1 METNQNREEN
11 IQRLLGLLKQRRD
24 SNDPLS
30 IPINFVGANLEG
42 FDIGDLELGP
52 FQWANLEDAN
62 LERANLE
69 GAVLT
74 WANLA
79 GANLAG
85 ANLENVTFNPSNLD
99 DANLERA
106 YLKDAHFGKMSLKRA
121 NLITANLENA
131 NLEGAYLQDAR
142 FGNTKLNGA
151 NLRRA
156 NLEGVDLGWYNQLDD
171 TNLTNANL
179 QRANLEGAYLR
190 NSNFTEANL
199 TDANLEE
206 SRLRNAIFTRTI
218 LTRANLNDANLEGAN
233 INDAADLTDV
243 DLDRAFF
250 NTREYNEAF
259 EYENTDDENDDYI
272 PQQGV
277 AYEIHNSFAKFEPLK
292 NQYLEIINQPNK
304 QYGNIYS
311 YIQEKFTT
319 NIRTLFPNDNEK
331 LNQFTTAF
339 DRINTRIS
347 ENYNDL
353 IGKSIDF
360 AFSQDDNFK
369 KEYLITFLDE
379 SCNAYSGSGDNTS
392 CVKGIIERFIL
403 SIGSTVQILCAEGC
417 DNETYQKL
425 DKLFNPK
432 FNIAE
437 AANDWWTNIAETDE
451 IKNMSK
457 EERMDN
463 FKNYLRNKAK
473 ELNNYNDDIEQKIT
487 NYANEID
494 YSFENLALGGRKT
507 KKTKRTMKNKKPVKS
522 KRNKKSKKSI
532 RSKKSR
538 KTIRYNHAKK
548 SRKTR
553 KARKH

>member
-11 IQRLLGLLKQRRD
+11 IERLLRLLEQRRD

-42 FDIGDLELGP
+42 LVVGDYAYLEG
-52 FQWANLEDAN
+52 ANLARANLKNADLAGFTLRDAN
-62 LERANLE
+62 LESAI
-69 GAVLT
+69 LT
-74 WANLA
+74 NAILTNA
-79 GANLAG
+79 G
-85 ANLENVTFNPSNLD
+85 
-99 DANLERA
+99 
-106 YLKDAHFGKMSLKRA
+106 
-121 NLITANLENA
+121 LENA
-131 NLEGAYLQDAR
+131 NLEGADLEGADLRDAYLE
-142 FGNTKLNGA
+142 
-151 NLRRA
+151 RA
-156 NLEGVDLGWYNQLDD
+156 NLTRCNLEGADLRSVGLGGA
-171 TNLTNANL
+171 NLTNANL
-179 QRANLEGAYLR
+179 QRANLKNGYLIHA
-190 NSNFTEANL
+190 NFTEANL
-199 TDANLEE
+199 TDANLKE
-206 SRLRNAIFTRTI
+206 SSLRNAILTRAI
-218 LTRANLNDANLEGAN
+218 LTRANVQDANLEGAN
-233 INDAADLTDV
+233 INDAADLRDV
-243 DLDRAFF
+243 NLETAFF
-250 NTREYNEAF
+250 TTREYNEALD
-259 EYENTDDENDDYI
+259 YVDDDDDDYT

-292 NQYLEIINQPNK
+292 NKYLEIINQPNK
-304 QYGNIYS
+304 QYGDIYN

-319 NIRTLFPNDNEK
+319 NIRTLFPDDSEK

-339 DRINTRIS
+339 DKINTRIS

-379 SCNAYSGSGDNTS
+379 SCNAYSGPGDNTS

-425 DKLFNPK
+425 DKLFNLK

-437 AANDWWTNIAETDE
+437 AANDWWTNTAETDE

-457 EERMDN
+457 DERKEH
-463 FKNYLRNKAK
+463 FKKYLSDKAK

-494 YSFENLALGGRKT
+494 YSFENLVLGGRKT
-507 KKTKRTMKNKKPVKS
+507 RKTKSTVKIR
-522 KRNKKSKKSI
+522 KTVKTRRNKKTRKFI
-532 RSKKSR
+532 RSKNSR
-538 KTIRYNHAKK
+538 KTRRSNPTSKK

-553 KARKH
+553 KTRKSRKQ

>member
-1 METNQNREEN
+1 MENNQNSDNTTEQNREEN
-11 IQRLLGLLKQRRD
+11 IERLRSISEKRRAYHTYIRRLRSGDRSILTEDIERGEEYINFSGADLRGAHLPGLLLYGSD
-24 SNDPLS
+24 Y
-30 IPINFVGANLEG
+30 FTGANLEG
-42 FDIGDLELGP
+42 
-52 FQWANLEDAN
+52 ANLEGAHLRN
-62 LERANLE
+62 VHLERANLI
-69 GAVLT
+69 
-74 WANLA
+74 
-79 GANLAG
+79 G
-85 ANLENVTFNPSNLD
+85 ANLEG
-99 DANLERA
+99 ANLEGVN
-106 YLKDAHFGKMSLKRA
+106 LDGA
-121 NLITANLENA
+121 NLTNANLQHA
-131 NLEGAYLQDAR
+131 NLEGAYLIH
-142 FGNTKLNGA
+142 T
-151 NLRRA
+151 
-156 NLEGVDLGWYNQLDD
+156 
-171 TNLTNANL
+171 
-179 QRANLEGAYLR
+179 
-190 NSNFTEANL
+190 NFTEANL
-199 TDANLEE
+199 TDADLTE
-206 SRLRNAIFTRTI
+206 SRLRNAILTHSI
-218 LTRANLNDANLEGAN
+218 LTRANVNDANLEGAN

-522 KRNKKSKKSI
+522 KRNKKTKKSI